1 MNSAFAGCLDGW
13 VYAQMLITTTGNT
26 GRRITIPLKPK
37 SKHRFRKYIIRTM
50 ELTAIGVWKLKVI
63 LTVIPP
69 FINIWIQSLVSVRL
83 SVSKSLNM
91 SIENRIRYS
100 IISLSR
106 ISQQMKSIDNAP
118 MERYFNTLK
127 NECTNLYEFTTEE
140 TLYQKVEEFAYVDYN
155 HVRPHSYNGYRTTYE
170 ARTAA

>member
-1 MNSAFAGCLDGW
+1 M
-13 VYAQMLITTTGNT
+13 
-26 GRRITIPLKPK
+26 
-37 SKHRFRKYIIRTM
+37 
-50 ELTAIGVWKLKVI
+50 
-63 LTVIPP
+63 
-69 FINIWIQSLVSVRL
+69 
-83 SVSKSLNM
+83 
-91 SIENRIRYS
+91 ENRIRYS

-106 ISQQMKSIDNAP
+106 ISQQMKSIENAP

-127 NECTNLYEFTTEE
+127 NECTNLYEFTIEE

>member
-1 MNSAFAGCLDGW
+1 M
-13 VYAQMLITTTGNT
+13 
-26 GRRITIPLKPK
+26 
-37 SKHRFRKYIIRTM
+37 
-50 ELTAIGVWKLKVI
+50 
-63 LTVIPP
+63 
-69 FINIWIQSLVSVRL
+69 
-83 SVSKSLNM
+83 
-91 SIENRIRYS
+91 ENRIRYP

-127 NECTNLYEFTTEE
+127 NECTNLYEFTAEE